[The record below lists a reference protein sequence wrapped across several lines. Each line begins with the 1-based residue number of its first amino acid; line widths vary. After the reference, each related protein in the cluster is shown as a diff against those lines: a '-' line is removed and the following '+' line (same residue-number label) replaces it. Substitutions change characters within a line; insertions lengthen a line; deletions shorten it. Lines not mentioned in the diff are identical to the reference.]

1 MKLENVDLIK
11 AVQMPLHSMTARLKN
26 DKWTDLELEDNGNV
40 SVTITAGTRKNFK
53 VIPKVNVAC
62 YETAE
67 AAKIAKELD
76 GRAAKEAGAA
86 VGPSVDEGA
95 AKPGRRGRPKT
106 KSA

>member
-11 AVQMPLHSMTARLKN
+11 GVQMPLHGMAVRLKD
-26 DKWTDLELEDNGNV
+26 DKHTDLELEDNGNG

-76 GRAAKEAGAA
+76 GRAAKEAGPA
-86 VGPSVDEGA
+86 VGPSVDSGA
-95 AKPGRRGRPKT
+95 AKPRGRGRPKV
-106 KSA
+106 KG